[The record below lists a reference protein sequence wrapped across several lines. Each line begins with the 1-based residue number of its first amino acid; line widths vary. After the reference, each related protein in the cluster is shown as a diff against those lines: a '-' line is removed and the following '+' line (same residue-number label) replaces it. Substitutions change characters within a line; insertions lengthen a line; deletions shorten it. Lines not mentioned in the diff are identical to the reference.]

1 MKRIFLLPL
10 LLTLGLALYAK
21 PVLPEILSD
30 GMVLQQNS
38 KVNIWGKTD
47 PGKTVEV
54 KPCWSKTA
62 VRATANNEGKW
73 LAVIETPEASFTP
86 RTITISDGEEV
97 VLRDIL
103 IGEVWLASGQ
113 SNMEMPLHGFNNNP
127 IMDANETIALSG
139 QYPAIRFVKIPKVQS
154 FEPQEEVEG
163 RWQVCNPANSPEFS
177 ATAFFFAETL
187 HKSLNIPIGIIVSA
201 WGGTKVESWI
211 DRETLETYP
220 DINLSEDVVNKLN
233 PAARPL
239 LMYNAMI
246 HPLTNYVVKGFI
258 WYQGESN
265 VGAHQVYPERLH
277 NMVSLWRKQWD
288 NSDLPF
294 YYVEIAPYIY
304 GNRDETNAAYL
315 REAQFKA
322 QTLIPHSGMISTNDL
337 TEPYELRN
345 IHPRNKTDIGKRL
358 AFMALNK
365 TYGYDRVAAHGPEY
379 NSMEISDGKII
390 VSFDH
395 AKEGFSRMDGIEGF
409 EIAGEEGEFLPA
421 QAVVRNGKVE
431 VSREGIDQPVAV
443 RYCFR
448 NFQIGNLAGVR
459 ELPVVPFRSDSFEK

>member
-1 MKRIFLLPL
+1 MKRFFLLPL

-73 LAVIETPEASFTP
+73 VAVIKTPEANYTP
-86 RTITISDGEEV
+86 RTITITDGEEV

-113 SNMEMPLHGFNNNP
+113 SNMEMPLNGFHHNP
-127 IMDANETIALSG
+127 IMDSNETIAFSG
-139 QYPAIRFVKIPKVQS
+139 QYPAIRFVTIPKVQS

-163 RWQVCNPANSPEFS
+163 RWQLCNPANSPGFS

-211 DRETLETYP
+211 DREILESYQ
-220 DINLSEDVVNKLN
+220 DVNLSEDVVNKLN
-233 PAARPL
+233 PAARPM

-265 VGAHQVYPERLH
+265 VGAHQVYPDRLH
-277 NMVSLWRKQWD
+277 DMVSLWRTQWH

-294 YYVEIAPYIY
+294 YYVEIAPFEY
-304 GNRDETNAAYL
+304 GNGNDPGAAYL

-322 QTLIPHSGMISTNDL
+322 QKLIPYSGMISTNDL
-337 TEPYELRN
+337 VEPYELRN

-379 NSMEISDGKII
+379 SSMEVSDGKII

-395 AKEGFSRMDGIEGF
+395 AEEGFNRTDGIEGF
-409 EIAGEEGEFLPA
+409 EIAGADGEFLPA
-421 QAVVRNGKVE
+421 QAIVHNGKIV
-431 VSREGIDQPVAV
+431 VSREGVDQPIAV

-448 NFQIGNLAGVR
+448 NFRIGNLAGIH
-459 ELPVVPFRSDSFEK
+459 ELPVVPFRGDSSEK

>member
-1 MKRIFLLPL
+1 M
-10 LLTLGLALYAK
+10 
-21 PVLPEILSD
+21 
-30 GMVLQQNS
+30 
-38 KVNIWGKTD
+38 
-47 PGKTVEV
+47 
-54 KPCWSKTA
+54 
-62 VRATANNEGKW
+62 RATANNEGKW
-73 LAVIETPEASFTP
+73 VAVIKTPEANYTP
-86 RTITISDGEEV
+86 RTITITDGEEV

-113 SNMEMPLHGFNNNP
+113 SNMEMPLNGFHHNP
-127 IMDANETIALSG
+127 IMDSNETIAFSG
-139 QYPAIRFVKIPKVQS
+139 QYPAIRFVTIPKVQS

-163 RWQVCNPANSPEFS
+163 RWQLCNPANSPGFS

-211 DRETLETYP
+211 DREILESYQ
-220 DINLSEDVVNKLN
+220 DVNLSEDVVNKLN
-233 PAARPL
+233 PAARPM

-265 VGAHQVYPERLH
+265 VGAHQVYPDRLH
-277 NMVSLWRKQWD
+277 DMVSLWRTQWH

-294 YYVEIAPYIY
+294 YYVEIAPFEY
-304 GNRDETNAAYL
+304 GNGNDPGAAYL

-322 QTLIPHSGMISTNDL
+322 QKLIPYSGMISTNDL
-337 TEPYELRN
+337 VEPYELRN

-379 NSMEISDGKII
+379 SSMEVSDGKII

-395 AKEGFSRMDGIEGF
+395 AEEGFNRTDGIEGF
-409 EIAGEEGEFLPA
+409 EIAGADGEFLPA
-421 QAVVRNGKVE
+421 QAIVHNGKIV
-431 VSREGIDQPVAV
+431 VSREGVDQPIAV

-448 NFQIGNLAGVR
+448 NFRIGNLAGIH
-459 ELPVVPFRSDSFEK
+459 ELPVVPFRSDSSEK

>member
-1 MKRIFLLPL
+1 MKRFFLLPL

-73 LAVIETPEASFTP
+73 VAVIKTPEANYTP
-86 RTITISDGEEV
+86 RTITITDGEEV

-113 SNMEMPLHGFNNNP
+113 SNMEMPLNGFHHNP
-127 IMDANETIALSG
+127 IMDSNETIAFSG
-139 QYPAIRFVKIPKVQS
+139 QYPAIRFVTIPKVQS
-154 FEPQEEVEG
+154 FDPQEEVEG
-163 RWQVCNPANSPEFS
+163 RWQLCNPANSPGFS

-211 DRETLETYP
+211 DREILESYQ
-220 DINLSEDVVNKLN
+220 DVNLSEDVVNKLN
-233 PAARPL
+233 PAARPM

-265 VGAHQVYPERLH
+265 VGAHQVYPDRLH
-277 NMVSLWRKQWD
+277 DMVSLWRTQWH

-294 YYVEIAPYIY
+294 YYVEIAPFEY
-304 GNRDETNAAYL
+304 GNGNDPGAAYL

-322 QTLIPHSGMISTNDL
+322 QKLIPYSGMISTNDL
-337 TEPYELRN
+337 VEPYELRN

-379 NSMEISDGKII
+379 SSMEVSDGKII

-395 AKEGFSRMDGIEGF
+395 AEEGFNRTDGIEGF
-409 EIAGEEGEFLPA
+409 EIAGADGEFLPA
-421 QAVVRNGKVE
+421 QAIVHNGKIV
-431 VSREGIDQPVAV
+431 VSREGVDQPIAV

-448 NFQIGNLAGVR
+448 NFRIGNLAGIH
-459 ELPVVPFRSDSFEK
+459 ELPVVPFRSDSSEK

>member
-86 RTITISDGEEV
+86 RTVTISDGEEV

>member
-1 MKRIFLLPL
+1 MKRFFLLPL

-73 LAVIETPEASFTP
+73 VAVIKTPEANYTP
-86 RTITISDGEEV
+86 RTITITDGEEV

-113 SNMEMPLHGFNNNP
+113 SNMEMPLNGFHHNP
-127 IMDANETIALSG
+127 IMDSNETIAFSG
-139 QYPAIRFVKIPKVQS
+139 QYPAIRFVTIPKVQS

-163 RWQVCNPANSPEFS
+163 RWQLCNPANSPGFS

-211 DRETLETYP
+211 DREILESYQ
-220 DINLSEDVVNKLN
+220 DVNLSEDVVNKLN
-233 PAARPL
+233 PAARPM

-265 VGAHQVYPERLH
+265 VGAHQVYPDRLH
-277 NMVSLWRKQWD
+277 DMVSLWRTQWH

-294 YYVEIAPYIY
+294 YYVEIAPFEY
-304 GNRDETNAAYL
+304 GNGNDPGAAYL

-322 QTLIPHSGMISTNDL
+322 QKLIPYSGMISTNDL
-337 TEPYELRN
+337 VEPYELRN

-379 NSMEISDGKII
+379 SSMEVSDGKII

-395 AKEGFSRMDGIEGF
+395 AEEGFNRTDGIEGF
-409 EIAGEEGEFLPA
+409 EIAGADGEFLPA
-421 QAVVRNGKVE
+421 QAIVHNGKIV
-431 VSREGIDQPVAV
+431 VSREGVDQPIAV

-448 NFQIGNLAGVR
+448 NFRIGNLAGIH
-459 ELPVVPFRSDSFEK
+459 ELPVVPFRSDSSEK

>member
-86 RTITISDGEEV
+86 RTVTISDGEEV
-97 VLRDIL
+97 VLKDIL

-322 QTLIPHSGMISTNDL
+322 QKLIPHSGMISTNDL